1 MFVKVLHYHFFQR
14 VKGLDT
20 KVVVGKHLTK
30 YEVNRVVNLVILFFF
45 LPRSNTI
52 TRRNKE
58 MTGKKEKF

>member
-45 LPRSNTI
+45 CQGVTQLQGGI
-52 TRRNKE
+52 
-58 MTGKKEKF
+58 KK